1 MIFGKHVN
9 QFYIRYGWAFL
20 IGIAALLAV
29 DYLQLLIPDILGGII
44 DGLETGTLNLG
55 TLNVLKQD
63 VLQIGLLS
71 LSIVLG
77 RFVWRIFIFGT
88 SRKVDQDLRNQMFAH
103 AEKLSER
110 YYQEKKTGGLM
121 ALFTN
126 DLEAV
131 RQSFAM
137 GLLMFFDVL
146 FLGAMAFYKM
156 LRMDWQMTLIAAIPL
171 LMISFFAAFVGNI
184 TRKKFKARQKAFE
197 DMSDFTQEN
206 FYGISVV
213 KAFVSELREIRSFSK
228 INQDNYDK
236 NVAFIKTFTLM
247 HVAIEIFI
255 TLIRIIIILFGG
267 YLVYKTFGL
276 AEGDPG
282 KFSVGNLSA
291 YTSYLGTMVWP
302 MMAIGR
308 LINMRSQA
316 KASLDRISAF
326 LDQEIEIHDASDT
339 QVPEGGI
346 GGAVEFRHLNFHY
359 PDARAQ
365 VLKDVS
371 FTVQKGQTAGII
383 GRTGSGKTTLV
394 DLLLRLYN
402 LEPGQIFVD
411 GIDLMKLPI
420 RTLREA
426 IGYVPQDNFIFS
438 DTVRNNIAFGVDEA
452 PMEKILDMAEKSDVA
467 GNIEEFPD
475 RYDTLVG
482 ERGVTLS
489 GGQKQRVSI
498 ARALIKDP
506 AILIMDDSFSAV
518 DTKTEEIVLSNIRSL
533 REGKTTLIIAHR
545 ISTIK
550 DADLIVVLEDGAIAA
565 LGTHEELMANS
576 PLYKDMVLRQQ
587 LEEAV
592 EGGEPDAEKE

>member
-420 RTLREA
+420 RTLREG